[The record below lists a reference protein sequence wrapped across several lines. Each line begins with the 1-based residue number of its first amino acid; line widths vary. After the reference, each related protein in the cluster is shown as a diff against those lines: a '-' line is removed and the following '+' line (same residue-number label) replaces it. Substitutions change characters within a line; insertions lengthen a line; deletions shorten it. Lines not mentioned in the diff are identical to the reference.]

1 MIAASGSSE
10 AVSSAWPPGPASWL
24 EGEARAGTEAACTGM
39 VAVLVLTVWPTLWP
53 EPPDPFPPTSIFI

>member
-39 VAVLVLTVWPTLWP
+39 VAVLVLTVWPTL
-53 EPPDPFPPTSIFI
+53 